1 MAEGARMGV
10 EPQFSGWE
18 IGSPPRAS
26 FLIPPLGPGCACGSR
41 GRTEEGGG
49 SRGSGGAVPLADS
62 RPCPPRR
69 GQACKDPRG
78 VDTSLAGDE
87 AEALFRS
94 LPINLVNVKKLSHQI
109 FQYMYG
115 VLNEVYLQIFFA

>member
-1 MAEGARMGV
+1 MGV

-26 FLIPPLGPGCACGSR
+26 FLIPPPGAWVRVRQQR
-41 GRTEEGGG
+41 GEGEEEEAVAAAGG
-49 SRGSGGAVPLADS
+49 VPLVDS

-78 VDTSLAGDE
+78 VNAT
-87 AEALFRS
+87 
-94 LPINLVNVKKLSHQI
+94 LV
-109 FQYMYG
+109 
-115 VLNEVYLQIFFA
+115 